1 MIALSIVI
9 AVCGLAAS
17 EAVGAYYQP
26 IVSYGVAGPA
36 AAGYLVPAYVPPYA
50 AYHVAAPA
58 SGNAYYSGAQQDKQ
72 QAYDQPQDTKYYYG
86 GKFQG
91 KFRAS
96 NK

>member
-1 MIALSIVI
+1 MIALSII
-9 AVCGLAAS
+9 ITLCGLAAS

-26 IVSYGVAGPA
+26 IVSYGVAAP

-58 SGNAYYSGAQQDKQ
+58 AGGAYYSGVQQDKQ
-72 QAYDQPQDTKYYYG
+72 QAYDQETKYYYG

-91 KFRAS
+91 MPEKAS
-96 NK
+96 